1 MMRRS
6 TILVLG
12 AMFVFTAQAQH
23 FAVSA
28 RVGTLGP
35 GLELGYQLHPKLNL
49 RAGGHYLNYTRTFEV
64 DFEGNPLSVDWD
76 LQLKNFSLIA
86 DIVPFGGG
94 FRISGGVVMNRNETS
109 GLGRFSE
116 PISSGGAVFEPDE
129 VGQLSGTL
137 SFEPVAG
144 YVGIGFGNTARG
156 SRLGLILDLGAM
168 YHGAPQLDISAT
180 EMLEPNMENGPILQD
195 NIKQYAWYPVLSL
208 GFSIRL

>member
-1 MMRRS
+1 MLRRS
-6 TILVLG
+6 TFLLLG
-12 AMFVFTAQAQH
+12 ALFVLSAQAQH

-49 RAGGHYLNYTRTFEV
+49 RVGGHYLNYTRTFEV
-64 DFEGNPLSVDWD
+64 DVEDNPLSVDWD

-86 DIVPFGGG
+86 DFVPFGSGL
-94 FRISGGVVMNRNETS
+94 RLSGGVILNRNETS
-109 GLGRFSE
+109 GMGRFNE
-116 PISSGGAVFEPDE
+116 PVTSGGAVFEPDE

-144 YVGIGFGNTARG
+144 YVGLGFGNTARG
-156 SRLGLILDLGAM
+156 SRLGLILDIGAM
-168 YHGAPQLDISAT
+168 YHGAPKLDLTAT
-180 EMLEPNMENGPILQD
+180 EMLGPNEENGPTLQE
-195 NIKQYAWYPVLSL
+195 NIKQYAWYPVVSL

>member
-1 MMRRS
+1 MLRRS
-6 TILVLG
+6 IFLFLG
-12 AMFVFTAQAQH
+12 ALFALSAQSQH

-28 RVGTLGP
+28 RMGTLGP

-49 RAGGHYLNYTRTFEV
+49 RVGGNYLNYTRTFEV
-64 DFEGNPLSVDWD
+64 DVEDQPLSVDWD
-76 LQLKNFSLIA
+76 LQLKNFSFIA
-86 DIVPFGGG
+86 DFVPFGGG
-94 FRISGGVVMNRNETS
+94 FRLSGGVVLNNNETS
-109 GLGRFSE
+109 GLGKFNE
-116 PISSGGAVFEPDE
+116 PISSGGASFEPEE

-168 YHGAPQLDISAT
+168 YHGAPKLDLTAT
-180 EMLEPNMENGPILQD
+180 EMLEPNMENGPILQE
-195 NIKQYAWYPVLSL
+195 NIKQYAWYPVISL